1 MANMTYASLRRS
13 ASACLF
19 TVVAIGCS
27 ASSQGASPGDGPA
40 NGGPSA
46 TDPSTQPEID
56 RSLLGAQCTAS
67 CAGDV
72 CANTTHPD
80 TCPAEYC
87 VYDAHTDAPSRAP
100 EAYCTAPCDAAR
112 CPDGY
117 ACEAAEIS
125 AVLYPE
131 DTPASKVCMKTFA
144 TCGNGKKEYGEAC
157 DDGNTAGGDR
167 CSADCAK
174 ADPPRIAL
182 ALEFGAIDFST
193 QSFPY
198 SGKVEGAI
206 PQGGDGEGCGAAAAT
221 REGDVIAIEVDVCD
235 AKSGGHV
242 RVVAKVPAKVGK
254 LEGVAHGGGF
264 AVVDGVERKLEPA
277 GGPTPGVLP
286 DYVGQ
291 TTELI
296 QDGEGVR
303 GTLLAAM
310 GYATGPGGEGEDY
323 WYKGTFELV
332 PQ

>member
-1 MANMTYASLRRS
+1 MGPMTHLLLRRTTT
-13 ASACLF
+13 ATLLTLMAL
-19 TVVAIGCS
+19 GCT
-27 ASSQGASPGDGPA
+27 ASSQEAAPGDGA
-40 NGGPSA
+40 ASGAPSA
-46 TDPSTQPEID
+46 TDPSTQPAID

-87 VYDAHTDAPSRAP
+87 VYDAHADNPERTP
-100 EAYCTAPCDAAR
+100 EAYCTAPCDDAR

-117 ACEAAEIS
+117 ACKEAKVS
-125 AVLYPE
+125 AMLYPE
-131 DTPASKVCMKTFA
+131 DKPASKVCMKTIA

-157 DDGNTAGGDR
+157 DDGNTADGDR

-174 ADPPRIAL
+174 ADPPRISL
-182 ALEFGAIDFST
+182 ALDFGAIDFAT

-198 SGKVEGAI
+198 AGKVEGAL
-206 PQGGDGEGCGAAAAT
+206 PLVGDARGCGAAAAT
-221 REGDVIAIEVDVCD
+221 KQGDVIAIEVDVCD
-235 AKSGGHV
+235 AKGGHV

-264 AVVDGVERKLEPA
+264 AIVDGVEHELEVPDS
-277 GGPTPGVLP
+277 PTPGVLP

-291 TTELI
+291 TKETI
-296 QDGEGVR
+296 QDGKGVR

-323 WYKGTFELV
+323 WYKGTFEIV